1 MKFATK
7 LALVF
12 STIFFTVGLIVSL
25 SVYLLNRATLEKAIK
40 NDLQD
45 IAFHTLDKIDRM
57 LSERCGDIEI
67 LATDPVM
74 ISKSSTPKQIT
85 ERLTAFRN
93 IKKRY
98 VSLSFFDLNRV
109 CVADTSGIDIMR
121 QHPLTG
127 YWKDMV
133 QGKDFAA
140 DISRSELLDEV
151 VFHFAYRVR
160 DSNGAAR
167 GVVVSRVP
175 MKKLYEIT
183 RQAASIHQNIE
194 KYLSIDLVDKN
205 GRLV

>member
-25 SVYLLNRATLEKAIK
+25 SVYSLNRATLEEAIK

-85 ERLTAFRN
+85 ERLIAFRD

-98 VSLSFFDLNRV
+98 VSSHSSISTG
-109 CVADTSGIDIMR
+109 CVW
-121 QHPLTG
+121 L
-127 YWKDMV
+127 
-133 QGKDFAA
+133 
-140 DISRSELLDEV
+140 
-151 VFHFAYRVR
+151 
-160 DSNGAAR
+160 
-167 GVVVSRVP
+167 
-175 MKKLYEIT
+175 
-183 RQAASIHQNIE
+183 IHQE
-194 KYLSIDLVDKN
+194 SISSDSTPSQDT
-205 GRLV
+205 GRIWYKGKILPRISPALNCSTR